1 MRVLLKAMSE
11 STSDLA
17 QYNFLHRIDLAASDS
32 QAAFCCAGHVPITAD
47 SSFDTIKDDI
57 RDRQLTSAPVV
68 IRWDRKDGKTISKL
82 ILPVARERGP
92 GEGPPSKKQKADSD
106 GLSTENHAAIQDL
119 LNDCA
124 LASSGKDGK
133 DVLDD
138 SYRKALKLDSD
149 QFSTN
154 FNPYDVG
161 IIGAIAQTLLPGL
174 AKPIT
179 AKSQERTFAECLGV
193 VAELYKLNVYSAPSG
208 NFKPHVDT
216 PRGVAQFGTLV
227 VCLPY
232 RHDGGALR
240 IAHCGQKTIYAWG
253 NQDGIIQWAAF
264 YSDCE
269 HAVYKVTAG
278 HRITLTYNLYAHEQL
293 GGGFRSP
300 STIDMDSFTLYRNVK
315 DALASPDFLPKGGT
329 LGFHCVHAYAHAND
343 SLVGNVAVRCLNLSV
358 RMRAVM
364 EG

>member
-1 MRVLLKAMSE
+1 MSE

-193 VAELYKLNVYSAPSG
+193 VAELYKLNVRTTAPTPIQRPLLTG
-208 NFKPHVDT
+208 DT
-216 PRGVAQFGTLV
+216 TGLLSSVWKFQAPRRYPSRGCTV
-227 VCLPY
+227 
-232 RHDGGALR
+232 RHPG
-240 IAHCGQKTIYAWG
+240 
-253 NQDGIIQWAAF
+253 
-264 YSDCE
+264 
-269 HAVYKVTAG
+269 
-278 HRITLTYNLYAHEQL
+278 
-293 GGGFRSP
+293 
-300 STIDMDSFTLYRNVK
+300 
-315 DALASPDFLPKGGT
+315 
-329 LGFHCVHAYAHAND
+329 CVPTV
-343 SLVGNVAVRCLNLSV
+343 SS
-358 RMRAVM
+358 
-364 EG
+364 

>member
-1 MRVLLKAMSE
+1 MSK
-11 STSDLA
+11 STSKDGSKSA
-17 QYNFLHRIDLAASDS
+17 QDDFLHRIGLAASNS

-47 SSFDTIKDDI
+47 SSFETIKDDI

-82 ILPVARERGP
+82 ILPVARETGP

-106 GLSTENHAAIQDL
+106 GLGTENHAAIQNL

-124 LASSGKDGK
+124 PASFGKDGK

-179 AKSQERTFAECLGV
+179 TKSEERTCAECLGV
-193 VAELYKLNVYSAPSG
+193 VAELYKLN
-208 NFKPHVDT
+208 
-216 PRGVAQFGTLV
+216 
-227 VCLPY
+227 
-232 RHDGGALR
+232 
-240 IAHCGQKTIYAWG
+240 
-253 NQDGIIQWAAF
+253 
-264 YSDCE
+264 
-269 HAVYKVTAG
+269 
-278 HRITLTYNLYAHEQL
+278 
-293 GGGFRSP
+293 
-300 STIDMDSFTLYRNVK
+300 
-315 DALASPDFLPKGGT
+315 
-329 LGFHCVHAYAHAND
+329 
-343 SLVGNVAVRCLNLSV
+343 
-358 RMRAVM
+358 
-364 EG
+364 